1 MVFNHTFTPYFSCVG
16 QFRAQNCIEQSPYGS
31 KIILT
36 VIRMITRV
44 DAGPQFRPII
54 TNGVT
59 TAKRVLI
66 IDDETDI
73 CLLLSALLR
82 RLGYQPT
89 CANFIEDG
97 RRCLT
102 SQQFDAIF
110 LDINLPDGLGFDLL
124 PVIKQAQA
132 DAKIIMISAF
142 DGQAERR
149 RATEQ
154 GANYF
159 IGKPF
164 TRRSIEMAL
173 QTIEV

>member
-1 MVFNHTFTPYFSCVG
+1 M
-16 QFRAQNCIEQSPYGS
+16 
-31 KIILT
+31 
-36 VIRMITRV
+36 TRV
-44 DAGPQFRPII
+44 NAGPQFRP
-54 TNGVT
+54 TVMNGIT

-66 IDDETDI
+66 VDDEADI
-73 CLLLSALLR
+73 CLLLSGLLR

-89 CANFIEDG
+89 CAHFIEEG
-97 RRCLT
+97 RQCLN

-110 LDINLPDGLGFDLL
+110 LDLNLPDGLGFDLL
-124 PVIKQAQA
+124 PAIKQDQT

-154 GANYF
+154 GASYF

-164 TRRSIEMAL
+164 TRRSVEMAL
-173 QTIEV
+173 QTIQV

>member
-1 MVFNHTFTPYFSCVG
+1 M
-16 QFRAQNCIEQSPYGS
+16 
-31 KIILT
+31 
-36 VIRMITRV
+36 MTRV
-44 DAGPQFRPII
+44 NTAPQLRPTV
-54 TNGVT
+54 TNAAT

-73 CLLLSALLR
+73 CLLLSGLLR

-89 CANFIEDG
+89 CAHFIEEG
-97 RRCLT
+97 RQCLT

-110 LDINLPDGLGFDLL
+110 LDLNLPDGLGFDLL
-124 PVIKQAQA
+124 PAIKEEQGR
-132 DAKIIMISAF
+132 AKIIMISAF

-154 GANYF
+154 GADYF

-164 TRRSIEMAL
+164 TRRSVEVAL
-173 QTIEV
+173 QTVQV

>member
-1 MVFNHTFTPYFSCVG
+1 M
-16 QFRAQNCIEQSPYGS
+16 
-31 KIILT
+31 
-36 VIRMITRV
+36 MTRTN
-44 DAGPQFRPII
+44 AAPQFRPPVMKG
-54 TNGVT
+54 TT

-73 CLLLSALLR
+73 CLLLSGLLR

-89 CANFIEDG
+89 CAHFIEEG
-97 RRCLT
+97 RQCLS

-110 LDINLPDGLGFDLL
+110 LDLNLPDGLGFDLL
-124 PVIKQAQA
+124 PAIKENQAS
-132 DAKIIMISAF
+132 AKIIMISAF

-164 TRRSIEMAL
+164 TRKSVEMAL
-173 QTIEV
+173 QTI

>member
-1 MVFNHTFTPYFSCVG
+1 M
-16 QFRAQNCIEQSPYGS
+16 
-31 KIILT
+31 
-36 VIRMITRV
+36 TRTN
-44 DAGPQFRPII
+44 AAPQYRPPVMKG
-54 TNGVT
+54 TM

-73 CLLLSALLR
+73 CLLLSGLLR

-89 CANFIEDG
+89 CAHFIEEG
-97 RRCLT
+97 RQCLS

-110 LDINLPDGLGFDLL
+110 LDLNLPDGLGFDLL
-124 PVIKQAQA
+124 PAIKEDQAT
-132 DAKIIMISAF
+132 AKIIMISAF

-164 TRRSIEMAL
+164 TRRSVEMAL
-173 QTIEV
+173 QTIQE

>member
-1 MVFNHTFTPYFSCVG
+1 MVTGVN
-16 QFRAQNCIEQSPYGS
+16 
-31 KIILT
+31 
-36 VIRMITRV
+36 TR
-44 DAGPQFRPII
+44 PQLRPAV

-59 TAKRVLI
+59 TTKRVLI

-73 CLLLSALLR
+73 CLLLSGLLR

-89 CANFIEDG
+89 CAHFIEDG
-97 RRCLT
+97 RQCLR

-110 LDINLPDGLGFDLL
+110 LDLNLPDGLGFDLL
-124 PVIKQAQA
+124 PAIKQGQA
-132 DAKIIMISAF
+132 SAKIIMISAF

-154 GANYF
+154 GAHHF

-164 TRRSIEMAL
+164 TRRSVEMAL
-173 QTIEV
+173 QTV

>member
-1 MVFNHTFTPYFSCVG
+1 MMT
-16 QFRAQNCIEQSPYGS
+16 RANA
-31 KIILT
+31 
-36 VIRMITRV
+36 V
-44 DAGPQFRPII
+44 PQFRQ
-54 TNGVT
+54 TVMNGIT

-73 CLLLSALLR
+73 CLLLSGLLR

-89 CANFIEDG
+89 CAHFIEEG
-97 RRCLT
+97 RHCLS

-110 LDINLPDGLGFDLL
+110 LDLNLPDGLGFDLL
-124 PVIKQAQA
+124 PAIKEDQLK
-132 DAKIIMISAF
+132 AKIIMISAF

-154 GANYF
+154 GADYF

-164 TRRSIEMAL
+164 TRRSVEMAL
-173 QTIEV
+173 QTIQV